1 MDNGAPNDRLR
12 RSLTVPYSRRRF
24 LKGGARVAGGVVGAA
39 GFSQLLAACGF
50 LEADGPTPSPV
61 NGNGD
66 PETLRVLLA
75 NHTGFYSMVTP
86 EWEQQHNARVEFT
99 REAFGPMP
107 SVLTPAFEAGGESWD
122 VVYLWRA
129 WVDQYEQYLTPLEEI
144 GGYQPDDSDMLPE
157 AIEAGRSTS
166 GIWYGG
172 PSNVYTY
179 VLYCNRQH
187 FEDAGLEIPQ
197 NYDQFVAAAEELTG
211 NGRYGYVD
219 GWAPLYLFPK
229 WCVWLHLNG
238 GDFYGPNGEVLF
250 DSPEAMQATQDMI
263 DLLPYMP
270 EDSIESPW
278 GIYDVEAKRV
288 FYAGDASMIIS
299 YQHIWYE
306 ARDPDMSVLGD
317 DPVVVRTIP
326 GKGGNL
332 PESGG
337 QAVGEC
343 FAIPRTSPRKELALE
358 LVKYYSSPEVQLGL
372 LTRREELHQFDPA
385 DESGFPSYESVHHD
399 ASVPDEDQPIVDT
412 TFEQLQFRND
422 RYGTRAG
429 YQQISDIVEA
439 AVSAA
444 LHGSDVESEHRR
456 AQGEIDQFLEE
467 NPGM

>member
-1 MDNGAPNDRLR
+1 MNGDLSKDKLH
-12 RSLTVPYSRRRF
+12 RSLTEPYSRRR
-24 LKGGARVAGGVVGAA
+24 LLAGGTKVAGGLIGATA
-39 GFSQLLAACGF
+39 MAKFLAACGVT
-50 LEADGPTPSPV
+50 ASPSPSPM
-61 NGNGD
+61 GTPATGD
-66 PETLRVLLA
+66 PTTLRVLLA

-129 WVDQYEQYLTPLEEI
+129 WVDQYEQYLTPLEDI

-157 AIEAGRSTS
+157 AIEAGRSSS

-187 FEDAGLEIPQ
+187 FEDAGIAIPQ
-197 NYDQFVAAAEELTG
+197 NYGDFVAAAEALTA

-238 GDFYGPNGEVLF
+238 GEFYGPDGQVLF
-250 DSPEAMQATQDMI
+250 DSPQAMQATQDMI
-263 DLLPYMP
+263 DLLPSMP
-270 EDSIESPW
+270 AESIESPW

-306 ARDPDMSVLGD
+306 ARDPEVSVLGE

-326 GKGGNL
+326 GKGGDL
-332 PESGG
+332 PDSGG

-343 FAIPRTSPRKELALE
+343 FAIPQSSPNKELALE

-399 ASVPDEDQPIVDT
+399 PSVPDTDQPIVDT
-412 TFEQLQFRND
+412 TFDQLQYRND

-444 LHGSDVESEHRR
+444 LHGSDVEAEHRR
-456 AQGEIDQFLEE
+456 AQEEIDGFLEA